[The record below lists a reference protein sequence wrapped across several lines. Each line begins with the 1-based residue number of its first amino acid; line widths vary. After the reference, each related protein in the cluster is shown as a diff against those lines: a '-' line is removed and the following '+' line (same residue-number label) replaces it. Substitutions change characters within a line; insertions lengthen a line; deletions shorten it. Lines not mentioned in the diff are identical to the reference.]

1 MECIGDGITG
11 DGTTGDGTTGDGTT
25 GDGTTGDGTTGDG
38 TIGDIQFT
46 ASMIHI
52 FLIHGLFTPVA
63 TAILVQTEDRH
74 MH

>member
-1 MECIGDGITG
+1 MECIGDR
-11 DGTTGDGTTGDGTT
+11 
-25 GDGTTGDGTTGDG
+25 TTGDGTTGDG

-52 FLIHGLFTPVA
+52 FLIHGLFTLVA